1 VLSFLKD
8 VVVFNPILK
17 EEEEWGLSQGTGAV
31 RSTKRAWVWRPQHR
45 VTRRMIQGLHDLW
58 FIYCNHPPERLSV
71 ISSPLPWVKQQELT
85 HLGVVDRW
93 QLWNG
98 AMLPT
103 HGSFRKRMVKVKF
116 SNFTL
121 HSFVLYTGIPFLL
134 IVSGQKLTSCN
145 LKKEGWA
152 YPWLAV
158 TWKEEITIRE
168 SLRQAMSTTSTTF
181 PDLYHVRWFWIWR
194 NDNFWALFMP
204 CP

>member
-1 VLSFLKD
+1 MSLSSTLFSRRRRSGVSPRAPELLDQPRELGCGDLSIVSLVGWYKD
-8 VVVFNPILK
+8 FMIC
-17 EEEEWGLSQGTGAV
+17 GL
-31 RSTKRAWVWRPQHR
+31 
-45 VTRRMIQGLHDLW
+45 
-58 FIYCNHPPERLSV
+58 YNHPPERLSV